1 MKYKIHRVLIYI
13 AFAKAILL
21 TTSCNDSSRVEKE
34 IAAVP
39 VQTELKLFH
48 KEFAEASPEDLPV
61 LKEKYEML
69 FPAQFSDSIWYA
81 KLDGRDTI
89 QNVLE
94 NAVAQ
99 RDFNYEQIHD
109 DVDEVLRHITYYFPE
124 FETPDIVTVI
134 SQVDYRRKI
143 TPTQDQLL
151 IAIDTYLGVDNDLY
165 LGISDYRKQALQ
177 LENLP
182 ADVALAYAQLFV
194 EPSMDRD
201 LLGSMVYYGKLH
213 YLQELFAPK
222 SSGASRF
229 SHAVDK
235 HNFMVANESEMWRVF
250 IDESLLYSTD
260 SKLQS
265 RFILP
270 APFSK
275 FYLEVDQQT
284 PGGVGKYIGY
294 RIVQA
299 FMENNEVPLKDML
312 RLPAQHIF
320 NNSKYKPKQ

>member
-1 MKYKIHRVLIYI
+1 MKYKIHRVLIYF
-13 AFAKAILL
+13 AFAKAIFLI
-21 TTSCNDSSRVEKE
+21 TSCNDSSQVEKE
-34 IAAVP
+34 IAAIP
-39 VQTELKLFH
+39 INTELKLFH
-48 KEFAEASPEDLPV
+48 KEFAEASPEDLPE
-61 LKEKYEML
+61 LKERYEML
-69 FPAQFSDSIWYA
+69 FPKQFPDSLWYA
-81 KLDGRDTI
+81 KLSGQDTI

-94 NAVAQ
+94 AAVAK
-99 RDFNYEQIHD
+99 RDFNYEQIHA
-109 DVDEVLRHITYYFPE
+109 DVDDVLRHIEYYFPE

-143 TPTQDQLL
+143 TPTQSQLL
-151 IAIDTYLGVDNDLY
+151 IAIDTYLGADNDLY
-165 LGISDYRKQALQ
+165 LGISDYRRQALE

-213 YLQELFAPK
+213 YLQELFAPN

-229 SHAVDK
+229 SHTADK
-235 HNFMVANESEMWRVF
+235 HDFMIANESEMWRVF

-294 RIVQA
+294 RIVKA
-299 FMENNEVPLKDML
+299 YMENIDTTIDSMIS
-312 RLPAQHIF
+312 LPAQDIF